1 MLPEPKFL
9 ESAGTAMLVVAA
21 AICMMR
27 AAFVLIFR
35 VPAKATLTYD
45 GYRRM
50 CEARNSAVLLAER
63 PPMPY
68 TVEDAIAYS
77 TAEGRKMHVT
87 IRRYA
92 KSHDRTFLV
101 WYSPRR
107 PENVSTNGPFYW
119 FGWAFACL
127 GTIVLLFHT

>member
-1 MLPEPKFL
+1 MVPEPEFL
-9 ESAGTAMLVVAA
+9 ESAGTAILLVAA
-21 AICMMR
+21 LACTMR
-27 AAFVLIFR
+27 AAFLLIFR
-35 VPAKATLTYD
+35 VPATAKLTYD

-68 TVEDAIAYS
+68 TVEDAIAFT

-87 IRRYA
+87 VRRYA
-92 KSHDRTFLV
+92 KPRDRTLLV

-107 PENVSTNGPFYW
+107 PENVSTNGPLYW
-119 FGWAFACL
+119 FGWAFASL

>member
-1 MLPEPKFL
+1 MLPDMETIERL
-9 ESAGTAMLVVAA
+9 GTLGLAA
-21 AICMMR
+21 AGILCMLR

-35 VPAKATLTYD
+35 VPARATLAYD

-63 PPMPY
+63 APMPF
-68 TVEDAIAYS
+68 TVEDAIAFS

-87 IRRYA
+87 VRRYA
-92 KSHDRTFLV
+92 QPHDRTLLV

-107 PENVSTNGPFYW
+107 PTKVSTTGPLYW
-119 FGWAFACL
+119 FGCSLACL
-127 GTIVLLFHT
+127 GTIVLLFHA

>member
-1 MLPEPKFL
+1 MLPEPEFL
-9 ESAGTAMLVVAA
+9 ESAGTAILVVAA
-21 AICMMR
+21 VMCTMR

-50 CEARNSAVLLAER
+50 SEARNSAVLLAER

-68 TVEDAIAYS
+68 TVEDGIAFS
-77 TAEGRKMHVT
+77 TAEGRKMRVT
-87 IRRYA
+87 VRRYA
-92 KSHDRTFLV
+92 KPRDRTLLV

-107 PENVSTNGPFYW
+107 PENVSTGGPFYW
-119 FGWAFACL
+119 FAWALGCL